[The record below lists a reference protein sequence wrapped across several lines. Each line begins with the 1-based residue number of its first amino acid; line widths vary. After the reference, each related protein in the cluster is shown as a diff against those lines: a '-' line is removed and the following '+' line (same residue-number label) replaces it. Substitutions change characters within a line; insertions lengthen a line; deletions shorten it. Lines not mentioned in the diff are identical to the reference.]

1 MIKNRV
7 VYSCM
12 AILLVL
18 FIVMVAVLPNIN
30 IETKNNEFSYET
42 LVFNKSKVTTVD
54 IEIAEEDWEDM
65 LANAADEEYKQA
77 NVTVNGKRIEN
88 VAIRTK
94 GNLSLR
100 EVVNSDS
107 DRYSL
112 KIDFD
117 YYDNTQSL
125 YGLKKLNLN
134 NNYSDTTLMREY
146 ISYELMEKM
155 GLPTP
160 EHSYMYVTVNGEERG
175 LYLGVEAV
183 DETFLAKN
191 YGSNNGFLF
200 KPDGTGSD
208 LKYISDNIEDYTG
221 IGLKTNEDN
230 IEESKLIEM
239 LDAINNGG
247 DLEQYLDVDEMLRYF
262 AVNTALVNLDS
273 YQGNMKHNYYLY
285 EDNGVF
291 SIIPWDY
298 NMSFGGFGVGGG
310 GMGGRPNQEQA
321 GASTETDNTEVADDT
336 TTNKSNTEV
345 TDDAAS
351 NMPMNGQGMQPPQN
365 GEMPQ
370 GGPQQEGNQ
379 PPEMNGNPPEM
390 PAGEQN
396 QNPQQQETQANT
408 NTNKDTSATE
418 DASANA
424 DAQKQEDNRPQRGG
438 MGMGMSSNLM
448 SESAINF
455 SITTPVSGTTLE
467 ERPLLNALL
476 SNEEYREIYEGYLE
490 ELATNYLTEDYV
502 QNITKNLA
510 AMLTTYVEADPT
522 KFSTT
527 EQFLEAV
534 EGDNSLPEFAKQRSE
549 SILKQLSGELVVE
562 ADTSSLGGGPQGNN
576 ANGNAQNGEM
586 NGNPPEM
593 PDDFDPSQLPEDFD
607 PSQMPQG
614 GPQQGENSDAQ
625 EGGQG
630 NAQMQRPD
638 KNGQGMGM
646 PGQDGEQTGPSQGI
660 DRDTM
665 ITFGISV
672 VVLLLALVFVFRF
685 NRRGR

>member
-1 MIKNRV
+1 M
-7 VYSCM
+7 
-12 AILLVL
+12 L
-18 FIVMVAVLPNIN
+18 AVLPNVN
-30 IETKNNEFSYET
+30 IETKNDEFSYET

-54 IEIAEEDWEDM
+54 IEMDEEDWEDM
-65 LANAADEEYKQA
+65 LANAANEEYKQA
-77 NVTVNGKRIEN
+77 NVTVNGEKIEN

-100 EVVNSDS
+100 SVVSSDS

-160 EHSYMYVTVNGEERG
+160 GHSYMYVTVNGEERG

-191 YGSNNGFLF
+191 YGSNDGFLF
-200 KPDGTGSD
+200 KPEGTGSD
-208 LKYISDNIEDYTG
+208 LKYISDNIDDYTG

-230 IEESKLIEM
+230 IEDSKIIEM
-239 LDAINNGG
+239 LDTINNGG
-247 DLEQYLDVDEMLRYF
+247 DLEQYIDVDEMLRYF

-285 EDNGVF
+285 EDRGVF

-298 NMSFGGFGVGGG
+298 NMSFGGFGAGGG
-310 GMGGRPNQEQA
+310 GMGGGPNQAQA
-321 GASTETDNTEVADDT
+321 NTATDTSSTEETGDKATDT
-336 TTNKSNTEV
+336 
-345 TDDAAS
+345 
-351 NMPMNGQGMQPPQN
+351 PMEGQGMQPPLN

-370 GGPQQEGNQ
+370 GGQEIEGNQ
-379 PPEMNGNPPEM
+379 PPIMNGDAAQM
-390 PAGEQN
+390 SAIEQN
-396 QNPQQQETQANT
+396 QNPVQEETQDNT
-408 NTNKDTSATE
+408 NTNKDTVIE
-418 DASANA
+418 ENA
-424 DAQKQEDNRPQRGG
+424 DTNANTQQQDVNRPQRGG
-438 MGMGMSSNLM
+438 MDMGMGMSSNLM
-448 SESAINF
+448 SDSAINF

-476 SNEEYREIYEGYLE
+476 SNDEYREIYEGYLE
-490 ELATNYLTEDYV
+490 ELATTYLTEDYV
-502 QNITKNLA
+502 QNITNNLA
-510 AMLTTYVEADPT
+510 TMLTTYVEADPT

-562 ADTSSLGGGPQGNN
+562 ADTSSQGRSPQGNTN
-576 ANGNAQNGEM
+576 SDNAQGGEM
-586 NGNPPEM
+586 NGNPPQM
-593 PDDFDPSQLPEDFD
+593 PADFDPSQLPEDFD

-614 GPQQGENSDAQ
+614 GQGS
-625 EGGQG
+625 
-630 NAQMQRPD
+630 AQMQSPD
-638 KNGQGMGM
+638 QNGKVMDM
-646 PGQDGEQTGPSQGI
+646 PGQTSEQTAPSQSI
-660 DRDTM
+660 DRNTL
-665 ITFGISV
+665 ITVVISIAA
-672 VVLLLALVFVFRF
+672 LMLALLFVFRF